1 MQKELKIHDKVFE
14 LYLSDKEI
22 ASQISR
28 LSQEVNTDFD
38 SDNLVFLIV
47 LNGAFM
53 FASDFLKNYEPA
65 CSISFVKISSYQ
77 GMTSSG
83 KVKFESEISVD
94 LTKKDVIILEDIVDT
109 GLSIAALSEKLIE
122 YQPKSINVCSLL
134 FKPNSFKG
142 NQKPRYIGFSIPDKF
157 VVGYGMDYLQ
167 KGRNLK
173 DLYQLK
179 E

>member
-77 GMTSSG
+77 GMSSSG

-94 LTKKDVIILEDIVDT
+94 LSQKDVVILEDIVDT
-109 GLSIAALSEKLIE
+109 GLSISKLSEKLIE

-134 FKPNSFKG
+134 FKPNSFQGKD
-142 NQKPRYIGFSIPDKF
+142 KPKYIGFSIPDKF